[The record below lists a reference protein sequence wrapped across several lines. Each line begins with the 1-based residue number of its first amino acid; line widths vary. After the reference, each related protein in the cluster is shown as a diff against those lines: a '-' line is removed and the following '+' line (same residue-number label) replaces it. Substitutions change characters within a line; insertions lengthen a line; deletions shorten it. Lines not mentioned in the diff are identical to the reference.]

1 MLAVCCRTRIPWAA
15 PSQCLAPVVS
25 STSRNRKMDWG
36 RSLAGFGLVYPGNWW
51 QFFFHWTAVSRGL
64 NKLSWKNHWAVSMW
78 SLCNVVLVEC
88 AQGVANF
95 LRIKKNQE
103 TVLSSL
109 LLRLLAS
116 LEFPVPILLVDSSSK
131 SLSPGL
137 NTAVCGDQ
145 RPPTVYLLSH

>member
-1 MLAVCCRTRIPWAA
+1 M
-15 PSQCLAPVVS
+15 
-25 STSRNRKMDWG
+25 
-36 RSLAGFGLVYPGNWW
+36 
-51 QFFFHWTAVSRGL
+51 
-64 NKLSWKNHWAVSMW
+64 
-78 SLCNVVLVEC
+78 LVEC

-145 RPPTVYLLSH
+145 LPPTLYLLSH